1 MSPPAGR
8 STLKGVAPWHWVLPV
23 IAVVLTGYIALVVTL
38 VLAGRRSDA
47 RSVASSIPDCVVL
60 FKRLLADPRVAWW
73 RKATLAGLILYLAM
87 PLDVVPDFIPIAG
100 QLDDAIVVALVL
112 RTVLRSQG
120 EPLLREHWPGPQRS
134 LQFIERMAY
143 GKPD

>member
-1 MSPPAGR
+1 MTTVEWG
-8 STLKGVAPWHWVLPV
+8 L
-23 IAVVLTGYIALVVTL
+23 IALAALLLAYAGLVATL
-38 VLAGRRSDA
+38 VLVGRKAEA
-47 RSVASSIPDCVVL
+47 RALTRFIPDCIVL
-60 FKRLLADPRVAWW
+60 IRRLVADPRVQRR
-73 RKATLAGLILYLAM
+73 RKLLLLGVVAYLAM
-87 PLDVVPDFIPIAG
+87 PFDLVPDFIPVAG
-100 QLDDAIVVALVL
+100 QLDDAIAVALVL